1 MTNLKDLNSLKMDK
15 NLGKVVDALVNDPF
29 GLSAA
34 QIANNSKMSLKTV
47 KNCLSVL
54 MQDEKIRLDDL
65 GVYHTIQKSNE
76 VEAVPVTQKAT
87 QLVVSAETG
96 KVMEVV
102 KETIK
107 VDAPTPPTQ
116 SISAEGFDAKITP
129 TNLLGIIPVTQPQAE
144 QQTVKATDDKSK
156 PIKVRI
162 LDFINSHCLLS
173 FNGVTSFEIAQEL
186 KITKRQADN
195 ACYALQNQGC
205 LKSEGEADSKHYF
218 YVQDIPRKRAEP
230 CMKKTPKLAK
240 TTAASP
246 FDGWI
251 ERQVIETQTVKLT
264 EEQLEEV
271 LKHVFNMD
279 QVTFLTPLP
288 DPYVVE
294 LKMEVVR

>member
-1 MTNLKDLNSLKMDK
+1 MDK
-15 NLGKVVDALVNDPF
+15 NLGKVVDSLANDPF

-34 QIANNSKMSLKTV
+34 QVANNSKMSLKTV
-47 KNCLSVL
+47 KNCLAVL
-54 MQDEKIRLDDL
+54 LQERKISLDEL

-102 KETIK
+102 KANTK

-240 TTAASP
+240 AAASP

-251 ERQVIETQTVKLT
+251 ERQVIETKTVRLT

>member
-65 GVYHTIQKSNE
+65 GVYHTMQKANE
-76 VEAVPVTQKAT
+76 VDAAPVTQKAT
-87 QLVVSAETG
+87 QSVVSAQTG

-102 KETIK
+102 KASTK
-107 VDAPTPPTQ
+107 ADAPTPPTQ

-129 TNLLGIIPVTQPQAE
+129 TNLLGIIPVAQPQAE
-144 QQTVKATDDKSK
+144 QQSVKATDDKSK

-240 TTAASP
+240 AAASP

-251 ERQVIETQTVKLT
+251 ERQVIETKQ
-264 EEQLEEV
+264 
-271 LKHVFNMD
+271 
-279 QVTFLTPLP
+279 
-288 DPYVVE
+288 
-294 LKMEVVR
+294 

>member
-1 MTNLKDLNSLKMDK
+1 MTNLKDLNAIKMDK
-15 NLGKVVDALVNDPF
+15 NLGKVIDSLANDPF

-34 QIANNSKMSLKTV
+34 QVANNSKMSLKTV
-47 KNCLSVL
+47 KNCLAVL
-54 MQDEKIRLDDL
+54 LQERKISLDEL
-65 GVYHTIQKSNE
+65 GVYHTTQKVNE
-76 VEAVPVTQKAT
+76 MDAVPVTQEAT
-87 QLVVSAETG
+87 QLVVSAKTG
-96 KVMEVV
+96 EVMEVV

-107 VDAPTPPTQ
+107 ANGPTPPAQ

-205 LKSEGEADSKHYF
+205 LKSEGELDSKQYF
-218 YVQDIPRKRAEP
+218 YVQEIPRKRAEP
-230 CMKKTPKLAK
+230 RMDKTPKLANAA
-240 TTAASP
+240 AASP

-288 DPYVVE
+288 DHYVVE
-294 LKMEVVR
+294 LKKEMVA

>member
-1 MTNLKDLNSLKMDK
+1 MTNLKDLNAIKMDK
-15 NLGKVVDALVNDPF
+15 NLGKVVDSLANDPF

-34 QIANNSKMSLKTV
+34 QVANNSKMSLKTV
-47 KNCLSVL
+47 KNCLAVL
-54 MQDEKIRLDDL
+54 LQERKISLDEL

-102 KETIK
+102 KANTK

-240 TTAASP
+240 AAASP

-251 ERQVIETQTVKLT
+251 ERQVIETKTVRLT